1 MKKIILVLAVLAG
14 AAGMASA
21 QDNSQK
27 INKKN
32 LVIKEWNTDVKTN
45 AQILDHT
52 TTYNSD
58 GRKIEEIEYSP
69 NGVKWRKR
77 FEYNAA
83 GKVTKELVYDNHNR
97 LQTYKTY
104 EYNEFGRKK
113 TQCTYD
119 AKRKLLVTK
128 IYEYIAED
136 AN

>member
-83 GKVTKELVYDNHNR
+83 RKVTKELVYDNHNR

-119 AKRKLLVTK
+119 AKGKLLVTK
-128 IYEYIAED
+128 IFEYIAED

>member
-1 MKKIILVLAVLAG
+1 MKKIILLLAVLAG
-14 AAGMASA
+14 AAGMANA
-21 QDNSQK
+21 QDNTQK

-52 TTYNSD
+52 TTYNPE
-58 GRKIEEIEYSP
+58 GKKIEEVEYSP
-69 NGVKWRKR
+69 AGVKWRKR

-83 GKVTKELVYDNHNR
+83 GRVSKELVYDKNNR
-97 LQTYKTY
+97 LMTYKTY

-119 AKRKLLVTK
+119 AKGKLLVTK
-128 IYEYIAED
+128 IFEYIAED
-136 AN
+136 V

>member
-1 MKKIILVLAVLAG
+1 MMAG
-14 AAGMASA
+14 AAGIAGA
-21 QDNSQK
+21 QDQPTQK

-52 TTYNSD
+52 TTYNSE

-83 GKVTKELVYDNHNR
+83 GKVTKELFMTTTTACRPIKHTNTTSSGARKHNAP
-97 LQTYKTY
+97 TTPKAS
-104 EYNEFGRKK
+104 
-113 TQCTYD
+113 CW
-119 AKRKLLVTK
+119 
-128 IYEYIAED
+128 
-136 AN
+136 

>member
-1 MKKIILVLAVLAG
+1 MKKIILLLAVLAG

-21 QDNSQK
+21 QDNTQK
-27 INKKN
+27 INNKN

-52 TTYNSD
+52 TTYNPE
-58 GRKIEEIEYSP
+58 GKKIEEVEYSP
-69 NGVKWRKR
+69 AGVKWRKR

-83 GKVTKELVYDNHNR
+83 GRVSKELVYDKNNR
-97 LQTYKTY
+97 LMTYKTF

-119 AKRKLLVTK
+119 AKGKLLVTK
-128 IYEYIAED
+128 IFEYIAED
-136 AN
+136 V

>member
-1 MKKIILVLAVLAG
+1 MKKIILLLAVLAG

-21 QDNSQK
+21 QDNTQK

-52 TTYNSD
+52 TTYNPE
-58 GRKIEEIEYSP
+58 GKKIEEVEYSP
-69 NGVKWRKR
+69 AGVKWRKR

-83 GKVTKELVYDNHNR
+83 GRVSKELVYDKNNR
-97 LQTYKTY
+97 LMTYKTF

-119 AKRKLLVTK
+119 AKGKLLVTK
-128 IYEYIAED
+128 IFEYIAED
-136 AN
+136 V